1 MHAEVMPITARAVYL
16 VSYSVFREVPMPTTR
31 AEIDDFLS
39 NRRIAVVG
47 VSRNSQDFSRA
58 VFRELATR
66 GYEVVPVNP
75 LAETIEDSACFPR
88 VQAIAPP
95 VDAAL
100 LITSPAE
107 TERVVHDCAEAGI
120 RDVWM
125 HKGGGQGSVS
135 KVAVAYCREKGMRVV
150 EGYCPF
156 MFLPNTQW
164 FHRAH
169 GFLLKLTHGY
179 PA

>member
-1 MHAEVMPITARAVYL
+1 
-16 VSYSVFREVPMPTTR
+16 MPTTR
-31 AEIDDFLS
+31 AEIDNFLAH
-39 NRRIAVVG
+39 RRIAVVG
-47 VSRNSQDFSRA
+47 VSRNSQDFSRT

-75 LAETIEDSACFPR
+75 LTETVEGRTCFPR
-88 VQAIAPP
+88 VQAINPP

-100 LITSPAE
+100 IMTSPSE
-107 TERVVHDCAEAGI
+107 TEKVVRDCEEAGI
-120 RDVWM
+120 HEVWM

-135 KVAVAYCREKGMRVV
+135 KVAVAFCHENGMRVV
-150 EGYCPF
+150 EGQCPL

-169 GFLLKLTHGY
+169 GFLLKLTHSY